1 MTSRATASR
10 PAGRRQGGR
19 PPRLLAEQLREQI
32 LEVATPLFLTEGYG
46 ATSIEAVAKRARM
59 SKRTL
64 YSRFRD
70 KAELFGAVVHRLVER
85 MRPPNVPPERFFEGG
100 SIEAILQRLAQLI
113 LRAAL
118 SPPALALHRVIV
130 AEATRF
136 PELAAAVHQEGT
148 RREAIRRIAALLE
161 GEAQAGRLSLT
172 NAEFAAEQF
181 LHMLVAGPQ
190 RRALGLGTPMT
201 SAELDAWARDAVDL
215 FLNGCRGT
223 VTR

>member
-1 MTSRATASR
+1 MPSRAGASR
-10 PAGRRQGGR
+10 PTGRRPGGR
-19 PPRLLAEQLREQI
+19 PPRLLAEQIRDRIVEA
-32 LEVATPLFLTEGYG
+32 ATPLFLTEGYG

-59 SKRTL
+59 SKRTV

-70 KAELFGAVVHRLVER
+70 KAELFGAVVHRLVDR
-85 MRPPNVPPERFFEGG
+85 LRPPSGNTEQFFEG
-100 SIEAILQRLAQLI
+100 SNLEAILRRLAGLI

-118 SPPALALHRVIV
+118 SPSALALHRVIV
-130 AEATRF
+130 SEATRF
-136 PELAAAVHQEGT
+136 PELAAAVNQEGT

-161 GEAQAGRLSLT
+161 RERSAGELGAG

-201 SAELDAWARDAVDL
+201 EADLEAWARNAVDL
-215 FLNGCRGT
+215 FLQGCRGT
-223 VTR
+223 MAR

>member
-1 MTSRATASR
+1 MTSRAAASR
-10 PAGRRQGGR
+10 PGGRRRGGR

-32 LEVATPLFLTEGYG
+32 LEVATSLFLTEGYG
-46 ATSIEAVAKRARM
+46 ATSIEAVARRARI

-85 MRPPNVPPERFFEGG
+85 MRPPNVPPERYFEGG
-100 SIEAILQRLAQLI
+100 SLEAILQRLAQLI

-136 PELAAAVHQEGT
+136 PELAAAVNREGT
-148 RREAIRRIAALLE
+148 RREAIQRIAALLE
-161 GEAQAGRLSLT
+161 GEAQAGGLSLT

-190 RRALGLGTPMT
+190 RRALGLGAPMT
-201 SAELDAWARDAVDL
+201 PDELDAWARDAVDL
-215 FLNGCRGT
+215 FLNGCRAT
-223 VTR
+223 MAR

>member
-1 MTSRATASR
+1 MRSRAGASR
-10 PAGRRQGGR
+10 PGARRRGGR
-19 PPRLLAEQLREQI
+19 PPRLQAEQIGEQI
-32 LEVATPLFLTEGYG
+32 LDVATPLFLTEGYG

-64 YSRFRD
+64 YSRFGD
-70 KAELFGAVVHRLVER
+70 KTELFGAVVHRLVER
-85 MRPPNVPPERFFEGG
+85 LRPPNAAPEQFFQGG
-100 SIEAILQRLAQLI
+100 SLETILERLAGLI

-136 PELAAAVHQEGT
+136 PELAAAVNQEGT

-161 GEAQAGRLSLT
+161 REAPAGGLGIA

-201 SAELDAWARDAVDL
+201 SAALDAWARDAVDL
-215 FLNGCRGT
+215 FLNGCRGAAA
-223 VTR
+223 R

>member
-1 MTSRATASR
+1 MTSRANASR
-10 PAGRRQGGR
+10 PGRRPGGR
-19 PPRLLAEQLREQI
+19 PPRLLAEQIREQI

-59 SKRTL
+59 SKRTV

-70 KAELFGAVVHRLVER
+70 KAALFGAAVHRVVEQL
-85 MRPPNVPPERFFEGG
+85 RPPNTAPEQFFEGG
-100 SIEAILQRLAQLI
+100 SLEAILQRLAPLI

-130 AEATRF
+130 AEAARF
-136 PELAAAVHQEGT
+136 PELAAAVNQEGT

-161 GEAQAGRLSLT
+161 SETRAGRLGVA
-172 NAEFAAEQF
+172 NAEVAAEQF

-201 SAELDAWARDAVDL
+201 AAELDAWARDAVDL

-223 VTR
+223 LAR

>member
-1 MTSRATASR
+1 MPSRTSAPKPVA
-10 PAGRRQGGR
+10 RRQGGR
-19 PPRLLAEQLREQI
+19 PPRLLAEQIREQI

-46 ATSIEAVAKRARM
+46 ATSIEAVAKRAGM

-70 KAELFGAVVHRLVER
+70 KPELFGAVVHRLVEQL
-85 MRPPNVPPERFFEGG
+85 RPPNANPEQFFEGA
-100 SIEAILQRLAQLI
+100 SLEAILQRLARLI

-118 SPPALALHRVIV
+118 SRSALALHRVIV

-136 PELAAAVHQEGT
+136 PELAAAVNQEGT
-148 RREAIRRIAALLE
+148 RREAIKRIAALLE
-161 GEAQAGRLSLT
+161 GERAAGRLSLS

-190 RRALGLGTPMT
+190 RRALGLGKPMT
-201 SAELDAWARDAVDL
+201 EDELDAWARDAVDL

-223 VTR
+223 MAG

>member
-1 MTSRATASR
+1 M
-10 PAGRRQGGR
+10 
-19 PPRLLAEQLREQI
+19 LAERIREQI
-32 LEVATPLFLTEGYG
+32 LEVATPLFLTQGYG
-46 ATSIEAVAKRARM
+46 ATSIEAVAKGAHM

-70 KAELFGAVVHRLVER
+70 KAELFGAVVHRLVEQL
-85 MRPPNVPPERFFEGG
+85 RPPNANTEQFFEGA
-100 SIEAILQRLAQLI
+100 SIEAILQRLARLI

-118 SPPALALHRVIV
+118 STSALALHRVIV

-136 PELAAAVHQEGT
+136 PELAAALNQEGT

-161 GEAQAGRLSLT
+161 AESVAGRLNLSKP
-172 NAEFAAEQF
+172 EFAAEQF

-190 RRALGLGTPMT
+190 RRALGLGEPMT
-201 SAELDAWARDAVDL
+201 ESELDAWASDAVDL

-223 VTR
+223 MAR